1 MRRLACRVALLLLAA
16 VPAAAQSATAPDS
29 LLNHLVGRWVLRG
42 TIAGKTTVH
51 DVTCAWV
58 LGAEYVQ
65 MHEVSRER
73 TPAGAPQ
80 YEAIVYFVR
89 DPHTK
94 EYAALWLDN
103 TDATAFD
110 PAGIG
115 HGRASGD
122 SVVFLFTSSATD
134 RVHTTFAYRRPSDTW
149 EWRIDNEQAGA
160 LKPFARVTLTRQ

>member
-1 MRRLACRVALLLLAA
+1 MRRLASLAA
-16 VPAAAQSATAPDS
+16 LTVLATFPARAQSAGAPDS

-42 TIAGKTTVH
+42 TIAGKATVH

-58 LGAEYVQ
+58 LGSEYIQ

-73 TPAGAPQ
+73 TPAGAPA
-80 YEAIVYFVR
+80 YEAFVYVVR

-103 TDATAFD
+103 TDANAFD
-110 PAGIG
+110 PAGVG
-115 HGRASGD
+115 HARASGD

-134 RVHTTFAYRRPSDTW
+134 HVHTTLAYRRPSDTW
-149 EWRIDNEQAGA
+149 EWRIDNEQSGA
-160 LKPFARVTLTRQ
+160 IRPFARVTLTRQ